1 MKSISCN
8 FNKRSL
14 IEERS
19 NGFHELSEL
28 DQIYS
33 QV

>member
-8 FNKRSL
+8 SNKRSL
-14 IEERS
+14 IEEKS
-19 NGFHELSEL
+19 TGFYKLSEL